1 MTGRQLMTAHRHGPD
16 RATATQTP
24 DADRIGGSTQAHCA
38 GKAREHLMLR
48 HNVREARRLHA
59 DEGFTLIELLI
70 VIVVLGILAGIVV
83 FGVST
88 MRDDSVKAACHADMK
103 QVATAAEAFNAKEGL
118 YPASVDLLVTAHYL
132 RSVPDRT
139 TYLVDYAVSGTNSTT
154 PSGFSGY
161 TAYTITGQTVRAISC
176 GPDMKS

>member
-1 MTGRQLMTAHRHGPD
+1 MTHHRRVPD
-16 RATATQTP
+16 RATAIQTP

-38 GKAREHLMLR
+38 GKAREQLMLR
-48 HNVREARRLHA
+48 HNIREARRQHA
-59 DEGFTLIELLI
+59 DGGFTLIELLI

-118 YPASVDLLVTAHYL
+118 YPANVDLLVTAHYL
-132 RSVPDRT
+132 RTAPDRT
-139 TYLVDYAVSGTNSTT
+139 TYQVDYTASGTNSMTA
-154 PSGFSGY
+154 SGYSGY
-161 TAYTITGQTVRAISC
+161 TAYTITGQTVRAITC
-176 GPDMKS
+176 GPSMKS